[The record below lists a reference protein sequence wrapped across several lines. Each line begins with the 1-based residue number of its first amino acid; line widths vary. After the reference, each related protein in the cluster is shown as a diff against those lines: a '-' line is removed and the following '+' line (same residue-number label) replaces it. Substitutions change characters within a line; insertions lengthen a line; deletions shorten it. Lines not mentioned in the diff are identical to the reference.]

1 MYTFVLISTLNLM
14 IKDIIKLTVIVLIV
28 DSIFLFNIYNLF
40 NNQIIKVQG
49 SKIEMNILGS
59 LLSYVFVVLPLYWF
73 IIKENRS
80 NLDAFILGIS
90 LYGLYEYTNLALL
103 KNWNLQ
109 TTMIDTLWGGCLFVI
124 VKNIYLKI

>member
-1 MYTFVLISTLNLM
+1 
-14 IKDIIKLTVIVLIV
+14 
-28 DSIFLFNIYNLF
+28 
-40 NNQIIKVQG
+40 
-49 SKIEMNILGS
+49 MNILGS

-124 VKNIYLKI
+124 VKNIYLKF